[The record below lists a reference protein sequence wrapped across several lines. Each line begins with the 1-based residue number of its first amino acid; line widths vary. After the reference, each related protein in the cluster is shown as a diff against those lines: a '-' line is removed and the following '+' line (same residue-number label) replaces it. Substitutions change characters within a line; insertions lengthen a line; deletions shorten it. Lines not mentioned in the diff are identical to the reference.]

1 MRIFR
6 FVSGTAAALA
16 LVAGLA
22 AAEPAAA
29 RDRMSPGAA
38 AAVGVLGGLAVGTVL
53 GATVAQPAYA
63 APAPVYVAPPPPPPP
78 PVVYRAPPRRAYVE
92 SETVYYSRPAPPPP
106 VVVER
111 CVTREHEEWV
121 PGYGWQTRTR
131 KTCRR

>member
-1 MRIFR
+1 MKVFNLL
-6 FVSGTAAALA
+6 SGTTAALA

-38 AAVGVLGGLAVGTVL
+38 AAVGVLGGLAVGTIV

-78 PVVYRAPPRRAYVE
+78 ARVYVEEPAPIVYRHAPRR
-92 SETVYYSRPAPPPP
+92 VY
-106 VVVER
+106 VER
-111 CVTREHEEWV
+111 CTTEQFREWV
-121 PGYGWQTRTR
+121 PGWGWEYRTR
-131 KTCRR
+131 QVCN

>member
-1 MRIFR
+1 MRIFH

-38 AAVGVLGGLAVGTVL
+38 AAVGALGGLAVGTVL
-53 GATVAQPAYA
+53 GATIAQQPAYA

-78 PVVYRAPPRRAYVE
+78 VVHRAPRRPAYVE
-92 SETVYYSRPAPPPP
+92 SETVYYERPAPRP

-111 CVTREHEEWV
+111 CVTKEVDEWV
-121 PGYGWQTRTR
+121 PGYGWETRTR